1 MRGLRNLSPWTCS
14 LVMAAFA
21 APAAAQGPDTE
32 AAVRIMVTVPG
43 ALARF
48 ATAPAARDTSMGG
61 RKLTTGR
68 LVRFAGL
75 GFLGGAA
82 VGAAYGA
89 ADHPGLPHKG
99 GDLPPVAE
107 YLVEFAIVG
116 ALAGGIIAAAT
127 APRER
132 RTTVAPF
139 LRAGVPHSPRERTPV
154 GWGAKVSI
162 RF

>member
-1 MRGLRNLSPWTCS
+1 MRGLRNLFPWTRS
-14 LVMAAFA
+14 LILTALAG
-21 APAAAQGPDTE
+21 PAAAQGPDTV
-32 AAVRIMVTVPG
+32 AAVRIMVTAPG
-43 ALARF
+43 ALASF

-68 LVRFAGL
+68 LVRLAGL

-99 GDLPPVAE
+99 SDLPPVAE

-132 RTTVAPF
+132 RTTVAPL
-139 LRAGVPHSPRERTPV
+139 LRAAAPNSSRERTHW
-154 GWGAKVSI
+154 GWGAQVSI